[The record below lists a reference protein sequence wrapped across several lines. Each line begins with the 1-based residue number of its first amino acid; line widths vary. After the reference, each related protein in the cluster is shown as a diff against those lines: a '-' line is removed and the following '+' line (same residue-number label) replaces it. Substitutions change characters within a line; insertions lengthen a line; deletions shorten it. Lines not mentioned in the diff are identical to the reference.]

1 MQSTYGLTSGNTF
14 LNNAY
19 GDKNPSA
26 AMSVSRVHTS

>member
-14 LNNAY
+14 VSNAC

-26 AMSVSRVHTS
+26 VMSVSRVHT